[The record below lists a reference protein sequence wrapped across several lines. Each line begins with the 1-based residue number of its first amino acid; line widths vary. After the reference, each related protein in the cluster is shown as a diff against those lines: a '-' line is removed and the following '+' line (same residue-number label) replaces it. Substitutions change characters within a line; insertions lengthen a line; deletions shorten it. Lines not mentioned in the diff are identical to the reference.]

1 MILAHEHG
9 GRAHKSELIVLKCFP
24 IGTLL
29 ADTLALLA
37 GCSLVGSSL
46 VHRIRHRVSVCSCF
60 LLRFVCVCVCALE
73 WPCRR
78 PCSLCNYSM
87 ICETDRAG
95 ATRFP
100 WLAMVVNQSRLPD
113 NHHHH
118 DDDGPG
124 TMTIWCI
131 SELQLDIIIYNVLP
145 IN

>member
-60 LLRFVCVCVCALE
+60 LLRFVCVC
-73 WPCRR
+73 
-78 PCSLCNYSM
+78 LCIGMAVSPSM
-87 ICETDRAG
+87 FTVQL
-95 ATRFP
+95 F
-100 WLAMVVNQSRLPD
+100 
-113 NHHHH
+113 
-118 DDDGPG
+118 DD
-124 TMTIWCI
+124 
-131 SELQLDIIIYNVLP
+131 L
-145 IN
+145 